1 MKSELEVGEWQ
12 IDEQGRRFRR
22 IGKYGKEFAP
32 QLLTT
37 FGMLDADIA
46 ASVLAAERQ
55 GQKTTAQEPEKPKY
69 TCPFRSGMKT
79 DCTGEQCALYASDG
93 CSLAALGDN
102 ATTNDTAGKSCPL
115 NGFKSVCRS
124 SCVLYSGGCTLTTIN
139 GKDD

>member
-46 ASVLAAERQ
+46 ASVLAERQ
-55 GQKTTAQEPEKPKY
+55 GQKTASQEPEKQKCH
-69 TCPFRSGMKT
+69 CPFSQAMDT
-79 DCTGEQCALYASDG
+79 SCSGEQCALYASDG

-102 ATTNDTAGKSCPL
+102 ATNDTAGKSCPL

-124 SCVLYSGGCTLTTIN
+124 SCVFYKNGCIFTGI
-139 GKDD
+139 KPEREDI